1 MASTQQALIVQ
12 ETGKPVVKVTR
23 PIPTPKENEV
33 LVKTTSVGINPH
45 DAKVR
50 DWNLFQ
56 LPIPTTLCNDV
67 AGVIIAKGDNVP
79 GFEFGDHVF
88 GYPRFVIDA
97 QGSQQYALL
106 EVGCFAKVPSN
117 VTDDQA
123 ATLPVNL
130 FASALSFWSDRTF
143 GFPAPWADD
152 KTFDASSQAI
162 VILGGGTSCGKFAV
176 QVAKITG
183 FGKIVVVASK
193 SNTDELKSYG
203 ATHVIDRHGTDS
215 EVKARVQEA
224 VGDEIVY
231 VYDPI
236 NLEHSFAISLLSEK
250 KRGKIVTLLRV
261 KPSSG
266 NYDIAQT
273 LGLPQL
279 HTEFSKEFFKLLPG
293 WINSGE
299 IKPLGFKVLE
309 GGLDVD
315 AFNKILDD
323 HRDGRNPGKW
333 HFHPND
339 A

>member
-1 MASTQQALIVQ
+1 MASTQQSLIVQ
-12 ETGKPVVKVTR
+12 ETGKPVVKITR

-45 DAKVR
+45 DAKIR
-50 DWNLFQ
+50 DWGLFQ
-56 LPIPTTLCNDV
+56 LPLPTTLCNDV
-67 AGVIIAKGDNVP
+67 AGVITAKGDKVS
-79 GFEFGDHVF
+79 GFELNDHVF
-88 GYPRFVIDA
+88 GYPRFVVDA

-117 VTDDQA
+117 ITDDQA

-130 FASALSFWSDRTF
+130 FASALSFWSNEAF
-143 GFPAPWADD
+143 GFSSPWADD
-152 KTFDASSQAI
+152 KTFDASSQAV
-162 VILGGGTSCGKFAV
+162 VILGGGSSCGKFAV

-183 FGKIVVVASK
+183 IGKIVVVASK
-193 SNTDELKSYG
+193 SNADELRSYG
-203 ATHVIDRHGTDS
+203 ATHIIDRHGTDS

-236 NLEHSFAISLLSEK
+236 NDDQSYAISLLSEK
-250 KRGKIVTLLRV
+250 KRGKVVTLLHV
-261 KPSSG
+261 KSSPG
-266 NYDIAQT
+266 HHDISQT
-273 LGLPQL
+273 SGLPQL
-279 HTEFSKEFFKLLPG
+279 HMDFSKEFFKLLPS
-293 WINSGE
+293 WVNSGE
-299 IKPLGFKVLE
+299 IKPLGFKVFE

-315 AFNKILDD
+315 AFNKILDN

>member
-1 MASTQQALIVQ
+1 MASTQQSLVVQ

-33 LVKTTSVGINPH
+33 LIKTTSVGINPH
-45 DAKVR
+45 DAKSR
-50 DWNLFQ
+50 DINLFQ

-67 AGVIIAKGDNVP
+67 AGVITAKGDKVS
-79 GFEFGDHVF
+79 GFELNDHVF
-88 GYPRFVIDA
+88 GYPKFGVDSQA
-97 QGSQQYALL
+97 SQQYAVL
-106 EVGCFAKVPSN
+106 EVGSFAKVPSN
-117 VTDDQA
+117 ITDDEA
-123 ATLPVNL
+123 ATIPVNL
-130 FASALSFWSDRTF
+130 FASALSFWSDKSF
-143 GFPAPWADD
+143 GFPAPWADN
-152 KTFDASSQAI
+152 KTFNASSQAI

-203 ATHVIDRHGTDS
+203 ATHVIDRHDTDS

-224 VGDEIVY
+224 VGDEIIY

-236 NLEHSFAISLLSEK
+236 NREHSFAISLLSEK
-250 KRGKIVTLLRV
+250 KRGKIITLLRV
-261 KPSSG
+261 QPSSG

-273 LGLPQL
+273 LGLPQM
-279 HTEFSKEFFKLLPG
+279 HMEFSKEFFKLLPS
-293 WINSGE
+293 WIISGE
-299 IKPLGFKVLE
+299 IKTLGFKVFE

-323 HRDGRNPGKW
+323 HLAGRNPGKW
-333 HFHPND
+333 HFHPN

>member
-23 PIPTPKENEV
+23 PIPTPKENEI
-33 LVKTTSVGINPH
+33 LIKTTSAGINPH
-45 DAKVR
+45 DAKRR

-56 LPIPTTLCNDV
+56 LPIPMTLCNDV
-67 AGVIIAKGDNVP
+67 AGVITAKGANVS
-79 GFEFGDHVF
+79 GFELGDHVF
-88 GYPRFVIDA
+88 GYPRFTIDA
-97 QGSQQYALL
+97 EGSQQYALL

-117 VTDDQA
+117 ITDDQA

-130 FASALSFWSDRTF
+130 FASAISFWSDKAF
-143 GFPAPWADD
+143 GFPAPWADN
-152 KTFDASSQAI
+152 KTFDASSQAV

-183 FGKIVVVASK
+183 FGKIVVVAST

-203 ATHVIDRHGTDS
+203 ATHVIDRHGADS

-231 VYDPI
+231 VYDPV

-250 KRGKIVTLLRV
+250 KRGKVITLLSV

-273 LGLPQL
+273 LGIPQL
-279 HTEFSKEFFKLLPG
+279 HIEFSKEFFKLLPG
-293 WINSGE
+293 WVKSGE

-333 HFHPND
+333 HFNPN

>member
-1 MASTQQALIVQ
+1 MASTQQSLILQ
-12 ETGKPVVKVTR
+12 EAGKPVVKITR

-45 DAKVR
+45 DAKRR

-56 LPIPTTLCNDV
+56 LPIPMTLCNDV
-67 AGVIIAKGDNVP
+67 AGVITAKGDKVS
-79 GFEFGDHVF
+79 GFELNDHVF
-88 GYPRFVIDA
+88 GYPRFVIDS

-117 VTDDQA
+117 ITDDQA

-130 FASALSFWSDRTF
+130 FASALSFWSEKSF
-143 GFPAPWADD
+143 AFPAPWADD
-152 KTFDASSQAI
+152 KTFDVSSQAV
-162 VILGGGTSCGKFAV
+162 VILGGGSSCGKFAV

-183 FGKIVVVASK
+183 IGKIVVIASK

-203 ATHVIDRHGTDS
+203 ATHIVDRHGTDA

-236 NLEHSFAISLLSEK
+236 NTDQLFAISLLSEK
-250 KRGKIVTLLRV
+250 KRGKVVTLLHA
-261 KPSSG
+261 KPYSG
-266 NYDIAQT
+266 NFDLSQT
-273 LGLPQL
+273 SGLPQM
-279 HTEFSKEFFKLLPG
+279 HMEFSKEFFKLLPG

-299 IKPLGFKVLE
+299 IKTLGFKVLD

-333 HFHPND
+333 HFHPN

>member
-33 LVKTTSVGINPH
+33 LIKSTSVGINPH
-45 DAKVR
+45 DSKVQ
-50 DWNLFQ
+50 DKNIFQ

-67 AGVIIAKGDNVP
+67 TGVITAKGDDVS
-79 GFEFGDHVF
+79 GFELGDHVF
-88 GYPRFVIDA
+88 GYPRFEIDA
-97 QGSQQYALL
+97 EGSQQYALL

-117 VTDDQA
+117 ITDDQA

-130 FASALSFWSDRTF
+130 FASTISFWSDKAF
-143 GFPAPWADD
+143 GFPAPWADN
-152 KTFDASSQAI
+152 KTFDASSQDV
-162 VILGGGTSCGKFAV
+162 VILGGGTSCGKFAI

-183 FGKIVVVASK
+183 FGKIVVVASR

-203 ATHVIDRHGTDS
+203 ATHVIDRHGADS

-231 VYDPI
+231 VYDPV
-236 NLEHSFAISLLSEK
+236 NLEHSFATSLLSEK
-250 KRGKIVTLLRV
+250 KRGKVITLLRV

-273 LGLPQL
+273 LGIPHL
-279 HTEFSKEFFKLLPG
+279 HTEFSKEFFRLLPG
-293 WINSGE
+293 WVESGE
-299 IKPLGFKVLE
+299 IKPLGFKVFE

-315 AFNKILDD
+315 AFNKVLDD

-333 HFHPND
+333 HFNPN